1 MVFGLFK
8 KKKKT
13 TAIELRDLDEWI
25 KRTLE
30 SKNLGMKIGMLKREI
45 NSKKIKIKEML
56 QELEEATF
64 KDESVIPERAKSI
77 FLGNKKSYIQKV
89 TVFLDNIIIPEE
101 VSQLEDFLEKT
112 SLSIEELAKETNKNF
127 FIIKEFAEDEAR
139 SVAGK
144 LKELDDLVSSAR
156 ASMEKTSLGKFKELK
171 KTLTDYHSSISEV
184 DEIKKKM
191 ESVLEKKAEE
201 MEKRKKIE
209 SKILVLKKSSQC
221 EEYNRLVKKKEAI
234 DEEIK
239 KSEYSIINMFSG
251 ISAVLKKYSKKKK
264 SAQAK
269 KYSDNSVTALLNDDK
284 LQIIKILE
292 DVKKVKDTLDV
303 KDAKLKKLDAD
314 VSLITKE
321 KLEKTKSSLLNFKQE
336 QKDIETRLKN
346 HPHILNL
353 KEQEGKLQ
361 IINSN
366 ISDIENEAQ
375 EIENVLERINPRL
388 IKQRMKLLVKEI
400 DEKTELI

>member
-13 TAIELRDLDEWI
+13 NAIELRDLDEWI

-89 TVFLDNIIIPEE
+89 NVFLDNIIIPDEI
-101 VSQLEDFLEKT
+101 SQLEEFLEKT

-171 KTLTDYHSSISEV
+171 KTLVDYHNSLSEV
-184 DEIKKKM
+184 DQIKKKM

-201 MEKRKKIE
+201 VEKREKIE

-221 EEYNRLVKKKEAI
+221 EEYGDLLKKKDAI
-234 DEEIK
+234 EEEIK

-251 ISAVLKKYSKKKK
+251 ISAILKKYSKKKK

-284 LQIIKILE
+284 LQIIKVLE

-314 VSLITKE
+314 ISLITKE
-321 KLEKTKSSLLNFKQE
+321 NLEKTKNSLLNLTQE
-336 QKDIETRLKN
+336 RKDIETRLKN

-353 KEQEGKLQ
+353 KEQEGKLN
-361 IINSN
+361 IVNSN
-366 ISDIENEAQ
+366 LSDIENEVE
-375 EIENVLERINPRL
+375 EIENILERINPRL